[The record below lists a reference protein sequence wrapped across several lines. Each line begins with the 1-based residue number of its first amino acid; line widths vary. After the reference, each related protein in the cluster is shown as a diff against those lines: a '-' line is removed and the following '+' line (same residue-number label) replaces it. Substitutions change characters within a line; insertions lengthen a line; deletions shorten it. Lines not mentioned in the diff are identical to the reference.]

1 MRFPSRLCGGTSGS
15 TVSSAVSFSALQG
28 DKRRH
33 RQQRKCQAAE
43 CFRPGG
49 GQVSQATCKTEGRDR
64 PPDYGFGFPPGRA
77 AKNFCALKQK
87 LDIISLLK
95 YTHYHNYNKIYIF
108 NFHFQNVKK
117 YHNCYIFL
125 FKYLETSLSFM
136 AIITLMN
143 VN

>member
-1 MRFPSRLCGGTSGS
+1 VRFPSRLCGATSGS
-15 TVSSAVSFSALQG
+15 TVSSAVCFSAVQG
-28 DKRRH
+28 DKRLH

-95 YTHYHNYNKIYIF
+95 YTHYHNYNKKYFCIF
-108 NFHFQNVKK
+108 TFKMCKNTITATF
-117 YHNCYIFL
+117 CFL
-125 FKYLETSLSFM
+125 NIWKHHYLSWLSSH
-136 AIITLMN
+136 
-143 VN
+143 